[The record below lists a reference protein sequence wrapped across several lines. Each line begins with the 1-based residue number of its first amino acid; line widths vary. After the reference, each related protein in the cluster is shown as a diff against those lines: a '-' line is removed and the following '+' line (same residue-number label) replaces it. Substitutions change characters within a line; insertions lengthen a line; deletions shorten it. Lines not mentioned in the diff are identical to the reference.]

1 MIISKGKKPVG
12 PIEIDLSGPD
22 GNAFALM
29 KHAKVIGRKLGYS
42 EKKIEAI
49 IKVMRMSNYES
60 LIHTFDVHFGEY
72 VILWRD

>member
-1 MIISKGKKPVG
+1 MIISRGKKPVG

-49 IKVMRMSNYES
+49 IKVMRMINYES